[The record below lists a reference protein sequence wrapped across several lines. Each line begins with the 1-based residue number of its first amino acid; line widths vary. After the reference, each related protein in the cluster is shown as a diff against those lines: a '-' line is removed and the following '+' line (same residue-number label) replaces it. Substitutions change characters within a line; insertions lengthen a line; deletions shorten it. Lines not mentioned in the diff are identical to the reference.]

1 MLRRDFIK
9 VGGAGLAALPL
20 LSFDS
25 PGDRLTLAPESRE
38 STLWIHGSPYA
49 GHADPRSSFR
59 GLTPAEVRAQI
70 VHFRTAEP
78 YRRTILFKL

>member
-25 PGDRLTLAPESRE
+25 LGGRPPAPESRE

-49 GHADPRSSFR
+49 GHADPRPSFR
-59 GLTPAEVRAQI
+59 GLTPAEALAQI

-78 YRRTILFKL
+78 YRRTILFQL